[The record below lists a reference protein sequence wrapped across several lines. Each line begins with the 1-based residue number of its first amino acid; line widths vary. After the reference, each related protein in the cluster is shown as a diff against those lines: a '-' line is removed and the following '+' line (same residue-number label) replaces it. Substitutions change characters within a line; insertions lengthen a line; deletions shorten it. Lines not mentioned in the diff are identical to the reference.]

1 MNKEVV
7 YFISISINYKLVKNS
22 TMAKNAYRLI
32 PIYQPPLHLLVHIIG
47 INELLL
53 AQRQIILYILFLYQS
68 SLLSDNTMIIKY
80 NTTPSA
86 VHKFNQIL
94 PTWK

>member
-1 MNKEVV
+1 MNKEIV
-7 YFISISINYKLVKNS
+7 YFVSVSINFKLVKHC
-22 TMAKNAYRLI
+22 TMAKNTYRLI

-53 AQRQIILYILFLYQS
+53 AQRQIILYMLFLYQS
-68 SLLSDNTMIIKY
+68 SLLSDNTMTIKY

-94 PTWK
+94 PTRK